1 MNMEMVQDLLIGVVI
16 FLALIGTG
24 CALSACLYL
33 NEEDRLCHAWLR
45 QGERENAPAE
55 QLYQHS
61 AWLFNPEQPPTGW
74 RQRLF
79 QLLHNRACT
88 VSYILLLRSGQFN
101 TTYLHQVMRRYAD
114 NSLAA
119 TLLRLL
125 SQVLLIIGIF
135 GTLLSVH
142 TALGTGNG
150 VLQLSALAPVLLPG
164 FVAIVSTILL
174 VSLRHVYLKQLLSYM
189 HHLDTLGSKRRTE
202 ERLKNQVLLEALGNK
217 VEQMS
222 RVLTALSLSEADT
235 ALFTSIN
242 RELTESRKQ
251 PLTPRP

>member
-1 MNMEMVQDLLIGVVI
+1 MVQDLIIGVVI
-16 FLALIGTG
+16 FLAFIGAG
-24 CALSACLYL
+24 CTLSACLYL
-33 NEEDRLCHAWLR
+33 SEEDRLCLAWLR
-45 QGERENAPAE
+45 QGDWANAPAE
-55 QLYQHS
+55 QLYLHS
-61 AWLFNPEQPPTGW
+61 AWLFRPEQPPTGW

-101 TTYLHQVMRRYAD
+101 TTYLHQTMRRYAD
-114 NSLAA
+114 NSPAA

-174 VSLRHVYLKQLLSYM
+174 VGLRHVYLKQLLTYM
-189 HHLDTLGSKRRTE
+189 QHLDILGAKRRTE
-202 ERLKNQVLLEALGNK
+202 ERLQNQALLETLSYK
-217 VEQMS
+217 VEQMA
-222 RVLTALSLSEADT
+222 RVLNALSLSEADT

-242 RELTESRKQ
+242 KELTERPEQ
-251 PLTPRP
+251 PFTPHH